1 MRSILVAAAA
11 YALTLLPGPIV
22 GAAEPPADCGA
33 VLGPADAAGGLP
45 ATYVFHFDQSHLTAA
60 GRVIAGRQAREM
72 IPRLV
77 RGGSMGILMNDARD
91 LAVLAGPTPEASAL
105 LAAVD
110 RLEND
115 PTLWD
120 MFSTQEDARVDEVA
134 EILNDPL
141 FDGARAS
148 GGAPG
153 MALARA
159 SSLQAEEASRLERS
173 LDRIAIVLD
182 ALAETEGPRTFI
194 YFADTLRAKPGDHYL
209 QMVSPTLLREK
220 PVVRTLG
227 ARMERAAEFGDLSLQ
242 RLARHAASSGI
253 RFCAAESAALAS
265 APGPGSPDGVGAR
278 GANNATIS
286 ASVRERQARDT
297 LESLE
302 AATEMDDP
310 ADPE

>member
-1 MRSILVAAAA
+1 MRTVVALRAVSF
-11 YALTLLPGPIV
+11 LLLFPGP
-22 GAAEPPADCGA
+22 A
-33 VLGPADAAGGLP
+33 VLASEVPGGRDGLCASDRTAEAGPS
-45 ATYVFHFDQSHLTAA
+45 TYVFYFDQSHLTAA